1 MTEPAP
7 APANAAPAAP
17 PPATS
22 PTATGGVQTVRRF
35 ITYLLLFVMVI
46 IAAIG
51 VSGLLE
57 RVLDGGETVAYF
69 GSSGLAQSLAFA
81 LIAGPLAA
89 VLWWLT
95 WRETA
100 MSRDRA
106 SVAWPLYLVLA
117 STVALLVFTIA
128 LFTWAAALISGD
140 WHASDLAVAIV
151 WGLVWLWHYWMW
163 RHPAKAP
170 TRLVGVAP
178 AIASLVGLW
187 MGVGG
192 LVSALMSLIDSATEA
207 FTSTALLG
215 APVWQTVLQ
224 SLVWAIGGGLLWWWH
239 WFRAGVR
246 EQRTGFA
253 TVLLVFI
260 TGFGAFALFVFGT
273 TLTLY
278 TAVRLV
284 VTAGDPVGVILDPL
298 GLAVASAVFGALVL
312 VYHRRIVGQHSDA
325 VRAATGLVTSGVALA
340 TAATGVGVTVN
351 ALLASFGSPLIGTD
365 SRPLLIGGIC
375 ALLVG
380 GALWWASWRPGSAS
394 SASRIPTPGR
404 RIYLVVIFGLSA
416 LVALVTLLVIGY
428 QLFSFALDGASGES
442 LLERTRQALG
452 LLVATLL
459 VAAYHFALWRRDR
472 SVEATHERPRTIERI
487 TLVTS
492 SDPEPLVGALRE
504 ATGARVTVLRRA
516 DAVAGEPDAVV
527 LTSALDGI
535 EAGHVLVVAGADG
548 GIEVIRLEA

>member
-1 MTEPAP
+1 MT
-7 APANAAPAAP
+7 APAAI
-17 PPATS
+17 PPAAP

-35 ITYLLLFVMVI
+35 ITYLLLFVMVV

-51 VSGLLE
+51 LSGLLQ
-57 RVLDGGETVAYF
+57 RALDAGREIASF
-69 GSSGLAQSLAFA
+69 GSSGLAQDLAFA

-95 WRETA
+95 WRESTI
-100 MSRDRA
+100 SRDRA

-117 STVALLVFTIA
+117 STVALLVFTTA
-128 LFTWAAALISGD
+128 LFAWAGALIGGD
-140 WHASDLAVAIV
+140 WHASSLAVAIV

-163 RHPAKAP
+163 RHPAKSP
-170 TRLVGVAP
+170 VRLVGVAP

-192 LVSALMSLIDSATEA
+192 LVGALSTLIDAATDV
-207 FTSTALLG
+207 FTVTTVFG
-215 APVWQTVLQ
+215 TPVWQSVLQ
-224 SLVWAIGGGLLWWWH
+224 SLVWAVGGGLLWWWH

-260 TGFGAFALFVFGT
+260 TGFGAFALFVFGV

-278 TAVRLV
+278 TAVRLFV
-284 VTAGDPVGVILDPL
+284 PGGDPIPVILDPF
-298 GLAVASAVFGALVL
+298 GLAVASAAFGAFVL
-312 VYHRRIVGQHSDA
+312 VYHRRIVAEHPDA

-351 ALLASFGSPLIGTD
+351 ALLASFSTPLVGTD
-365 SRPLLIGGIC
+365 SR
-375 ALLVG
+375 ALLVGGLSALLIG
-380 GALWWASWRPGSAS
+380 GALWWASWRPGSAA
-394 SASRIPTPGR
+394 SAERASTPGR

-416 LVALVTLLVIGY
+416 LVALITLLVIGY
-428 QLFSFALDGASGES
+428 QVFSFALDGASGGS
-442 LLERTRQALG
+442 LLERIRQALG

-472 SVEATHERPRTIERI
+472 ASAPDAERHRTIERL

-492 SDPEPLVGALRE
+492 SDPAPLVDALRA
-504 ATGARVTVLRRA
+504 ATGARVAVLRRA
-516 DAVAGEPDAVV
+516 DAQAGEPDAAALVA
-527 LTSALDGI
+527 ALDGI
-535 EAGHVLVVAGADG
+535 VADGTVAGHVLIIAGAKG
-548 GIEVIRLEA
+548 KAEIVRLES